1 MDKDLEYDLNLLK
14 KLALNNNF
22 SKSEMNV
29 IFFCWHSQKTSHDVA
44 EYLKWANPNVARLLL
59 AMVNKGFLQRQL
71 SDNNNNKKC
80 YLYSV
85 NKSNP
90 VFLEF

>member
-1 MDKDLEYDLNLLK
+1 MNDSDFDLILIK
-14 KLALNNNF
+14 KLALNNNL

-44 EYLKWANPNVARLLL
+44 EYLKWASPNVARLLL

-71 SDNNNNKKC
+71 ADDKKT

-90 VFLEF
+90 LLEI